1 MNQYRSKEDEM
12 ALVEIHARLANT
24 TVLFCVIMALWGSF
38 RFLRKKGVTGSYWG
52 ATVIAEILILLQGV
66 LGIYLWII
74 SLRPDR
80 GIHPL
85 YGVVTALA
93 IPFVYV
99 FTKGREDRPEML
111 MYSVAFL
118 MMIGL
123 LLRAIVT
130 G

>member
-1 MNQYRSKEDEM
+1 M

-24 TVLFCVIMALWGSF
+24 IVLFCVIMAIWGAL
-38 RFLRKKGVTGSYWG
+38 RFLRKKGLTGSFWG
-52 ATVIAEILILLQGV
+52 AMVIAEVLILLQGA
-66 LGIYLWII
+66 LGIYLWITE
-74 SLRPDR
+74 LRPGR

-93 IPFVYV
+93 IPFIYI
-99 FTKGREDRPEML
+99 FTKGREDRPETL
-111 MYSVAFL
+111 MYTVAFL

-123 LLRAIVT
+123 ALRAMVT